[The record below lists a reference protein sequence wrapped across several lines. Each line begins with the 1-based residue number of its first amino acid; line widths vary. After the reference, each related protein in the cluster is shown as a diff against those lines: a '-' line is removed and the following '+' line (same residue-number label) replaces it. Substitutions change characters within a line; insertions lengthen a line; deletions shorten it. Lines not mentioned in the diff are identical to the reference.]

1 MKTRL
6 ILIMMLS
13 FIGMATFAQTG
24 VTYVDL
30 GLSVSWATC
39 NLGASKPE
47 GYGNY
52 YAFGELS
59 EKATFTETNYKYLNK
74 QMVDYSGDPKF
85 DAATYVLGKD
95 WRTPTKQEMQELSI
109 LCEWEWIKLNGI
121 TGYKVTGPNGNSIF
135 LPAAGCDGT
144 QKRICAGS
152 NGYFRTSSPVE
163 DGKNISSWTLSMDD
177 FAVGVHEYGSRESG
191 FSIRPVHAKL
201 REINNLALGV
211 ALYNK
216 TLYEDALP
224 YLRMEAE
231 KGNSVAQFYI
241 GVCYN
246 LGRGVPKSPVTALG
260 WYLKSAEQG
269 VKEAQY
275 NVGYLYSRNG
285 PCSLRDDKEALAW
298 FRKSADQGY
307 ADAQR
312 RLGEIYE
319 YGWGPEQS
327 YTDAAFW
334 YRKAADQGHRE
345 AQYLLAS
352 LYASG
357 KGVEASDKE
366 AAYWF
371 EKSAEQGNPGA
382 QYKLGMYYKLGVGVT
397 QNYTNALTWFRKSAK
412 NHHSDAMCEIGL
424 FYYNG
429 WGVAKDYSEALIW
442 FRKAAAQGNVVS
454 QYHIGACYYAG
465 WGVAQNLDEAVSWL
479 LKAANSGYSD
489 AQYALGVCYEFGHGV
504 VANAESSLN
513 WYRLAARAGNVN
525 AQSRLNALGFSY

>member
-74 QMVDYSGDPKF
+74 QMADYPGDPKY

-95 WRTPTKQEMQELSI
+95 WRTPTKEEMLELEQV
-109 LCEWEWIKLNGI
+109 CKWERTELNGVS
-121 TGYKVTGPNGNSIF
+121 GYKVTGPNGNSIF
-135 LPAAGCDGT
+135 LPAAGCGGNEV
-144 QKRICAGS
+144 RSNSGS
-152 NGYFRTSSPVE
+152 EGYYRTSSSMQTDE
-163 DGKNISSWTLSMDD
+163 FNTSWILQ
-177 FAVGVHEYGSRESG
+177 FYEKKGFIHEYGERSG
-191 FSIRPVHAKL
+191 GYSIRPVYIFNQAENALAKGIAYYQK
-201 REINNLALGV
+201 EMYHLAVPLLI
-211 ALYNK
+211 AL
-216 TLYEDALP
+216 
-224 YLRMEAE
+224 AE
-231 KGNSVAQFYI
+231 QGDPIAQFYI
-241 GVCYN
+241 GACYN
-246 LGRGVPKSPVTALG
+246 YGRGVQRSSITALG
-260 WYLKSAEQG
+260 WYIKSAEQG
-269 VKEAQY
+269 IKEAQY

-285 PCSLRDDKEALAW
+285 PSSLRDDKEALVW
-298 FRKSADQGY
+298 LRKSADQGY

-319 YGWGPEQS
+319 NGWGIEKN
-327 YTDAAFW
+327 YTDAAIW
-334 YRKAADQGHRE
+334 YRKAAEQGQRE

-352 LYASG
+352 LYALG

-366 AAYWF
+366 AAHWF

-382 QYKLGMYYKLGVGVT
+382 QYTIGMYYKLGVGVT
-397 QNYTNALTWFRKSAK
+397 QNYTNALTWFRKSAE

-429 WGVAKDYSEALIW
+429 WGVAKDYREALIW

-465 WGVAQNLDEAVSWL
+465 WGVTQNLDEAVSWL
-479 LKAANSGYSD
+479 LKAANSGYPD